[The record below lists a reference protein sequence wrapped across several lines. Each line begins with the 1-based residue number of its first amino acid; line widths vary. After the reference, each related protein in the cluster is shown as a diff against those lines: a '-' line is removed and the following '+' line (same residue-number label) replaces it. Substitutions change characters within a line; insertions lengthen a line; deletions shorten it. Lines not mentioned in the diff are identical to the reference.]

1 MPAKRRHRPPASIV
15 SCICVGVAR
24 SGRASRPRCGPRTS
38 ATTASLRED
47 TLFGYFE
54 YHGDDFEADMA
65 AIGADTVTQA
75 WWKLT
80 GPCQE
85 PWADT
90 GTGGNWSDLTE
101 IWHLS
106 ESGTP

>member
-1 MPAKRRHRPPASIV
+1 
-15 SCICVGVAR
+15 
-24 SGRASRPRCGPRTS
+24 
-38 ATTASLRED
+38 
-47 TLFGYFE
+47 
-54 YHGDDFEADMA
+54 MA
-65 AIGADTVTQA
+65 AIGTGTVTQA
-75 WWKLT
+75 WWKPT